1 MTTFWSLYITALT
14 VGTLIALLWL
24 VFATRKGEAKGT
36 TEKTMG
42 HSYDGI
48 EEYDNPLPKW
58 WFMLYIGTIV
68 FSVGYL
74 VLYPGLGNW
83 KGVLPGYEGG
93 WTQDKQWEREMNIAQ
108 EKYGPIFA
116 KYAAMPIEEVAK
128 DEHAMKM
135 GSRMF
140 ATYCSICHG
149 SDAKGALG
157 FPNLADNEWRW
168 GGDPQSIETTILG
181 GRHAIMAAWGD
192 ILGED
197 GVKNVAAY
205 VRTELAGLKLP
216 EGTKADVEAGKQI
229 FSVNC
234 VACHGPEGKGTA
246 LVGAPNLTNPGAFI
260 YGSSYA
266 QLQQTIRHG
275 RQGQMPAQEPYLG
288 KERCTSWPPTSTTC
302 RTTRAATDPSPP
314 APSRARV
321 RSQTLV
327 PGGATKCRTSGRL
340 SYPSFSIASKLLCIR
355 PSPAERRDT

>member
-1 MTTFWSLYITALT
+1 M
-14 VGTLIALLWL
+14 
-24 VFATRKGEAKGT
+24 
-36 TEKTMG
+36 
-42 HSYDGI
+42 
-48 EEYDNPLPKW
+48 
-58 WFMLYIGTIV
+58 
-68 FSVGYL
+68 
-74 VLYPGLGNW
+74 
-83 KGVLPGYEGG
+83 LPGYEGG

-302 RTTRAATDPSPP
+302 RTTRAATDPSPTQRP
-314 APSRARV
+314 
-321 RSQTLV
+321 
-327 PGGATKCRTSGRL
+327 PGRGSFPVSDL
-340 SYPSFSIASKLLCIR
+340 SPR
-355 PSPAERRDT
+355 RRDEVSHQRTPFLPFLFNRVCCSAFVPLRQSDGTPNFTGRTHSSG

>member
-234 VACHGPEGKGTA
+234 IACHGPEGKGTA

-288 KERCTSWPPTSTTC
+288 KEKVHIL
-302 RTTRAATDPSPP
+302 AAYIYN
-314 APSRARV
+314 
-321 RSQTLV
+321 
-327 PGGATKCRTSGRL
+327 L
-340 SYPSFSIASKLLCIR
+340 SHNQGSN
-355 PSPAERRDT
+355 

>member
-1 MTTFWSLYITALT
+1 
-14 VGTLIALLWL
+14 
-24 VFATRKGEAKGT
+24 
-36 TEKTMG
+36 
-42 HSYDGI
+42 
-48 EEYDNPLPKW
+48 KW

-205 VRTELAGLKLP
+205 
-216 EGTKADVEAGKQI
+216 
-229 FSVNC
+229 
-234 VACHGPEGKGTA
+234 
-246 LVGAPNLTNPGAFI
+246 
-260 YGSSYA
+260 
-266 QLQQTIRHG
+266 
-275 RQGQMPAQEPYLG
+275 
-288 KERCTSWPPTSTTC
+288 
-302 RTTRAATDPSPP
+302 
-314 APSRARV
+314 
-321 RSQTLV
+321 
-327 PGGATKCRTSGRL
+327 
-340 SYPSFSIASKLLCIR
+340 
-355 PSPAERRDT
+355 

>member
-1 MTTFWSLYITALT
+1 
-14 VGTLIALLWL
+14 
-24 VFATRKGEAKGT
+24 

-288 KERCTSWPPTSTTC
+288 KEKVHIL
-302 RTTRAATDPSPP
+302 AAYIYN
-314 APSRARV
+314 
-321 RSQTLV
+321 
-327 PGGATKCRTSGRL
+327 L
-340 SYPSFSIASKLLCIR
+340 SHNQGSN
-355 PSPAERRDT
+355 

>member
-288 KERCTSWPPTSTTC
+288 KEKVHIL
-302 RTTRAATDPSPP
+302 AAYIS
-314 APSRARV
+314 V
-321 RSQTLV
+321 
-327 PGGATKCRTSGRL
+327 
-340 SYPSFSIASKLLCIR
+340 SYTHL
-355 PSPAERRDT
+355 

>member
-1 MTTFWSLYITALT
+1 
-14 VGTLIALLWL
+14 
-24 VFATRKGEAKGT
+24 
-36 TEKTMG
+36 
-42 HSYDGI
+42 

-288 KERCTSWPPTSTTC
+288 KEKVHIL
-302 RTTRAATDPSPP
+302 AAYIYN
-314 APSRARV
+314 
-321 RSQTLV
+321 
-327 PGGATKCRTSGRL
+327 L
-340 SYPSFSIASKLLCIR
+340 SHNQGSN
-355 PSPAERRDT
+355 

>member
-234 VACHGPEGKGTA
+234 VACHGPEGKGYRPGRRA
-246 LVGAPNLTNPGAFI
+246 EPDQPRRVHLRLQLRPAPTNHPPWPPGPDAGPGALP
-260 YGSSYA
+260 G
-266 QLQQTIRHG
+266 
-275 RQGQMPAQEPYLG
+275 QGKGAL
-288 KERCTSWPPTSTTC
+288 SWPPTSTTC
-302 RTTRAATDPSPP
+302 RTTRAATDPSPT
-314 APSRARV
+314 RALPGAGPP

-340 SYPSFSIASKLLCIR
+340 SLPILFNR
-355 PSPAERRDT
+355 V